1 VPSWLVP
8 ALVNL
13 AGAVGAAYF
22 ARASLRF
29 YLQTHSLIGGAFVVE
44 QAWFVIAFLIRRAP
58 RTSAARPWPWLLA
71 AAGTFGGLLLRPSG
85 SHCRWGV
92 DAGLALQLIGL
103 VIAVTALI
111 ALGRSFGFVAADRGL
126 VARGP
131 YAVVRHPV
139 YAAYI
144 LIQTGYLLQSVSVR
158 NVVVLLLATACNIG
172 RAIAE
177 ERVLATGGDYKS
189 YRLKVPYRLIPGLW

>member
-58 RTSAARPWPWLLA
+58 RTSAARPWPW
-71 AAGTFGGLLLRPSG
+71 
-85 SHCRWGV
+85 
-92 DAGLALQLIGL
+92 
-103 VIAVTALI
+103 
-111 ALGRSFGFVAADRGL
+111 
-126 VARGP
+126 
-131 YAVVRHPV
+131 
-139 YAAYI
+139 
-144 LIQTGYLLQSVSVR
+144 
-158 NVVVLLLATACNIG
+158 
-172 RAIAE
+172 
-177 ERVLATGGDYKS
+177 
-189 YRLKVPYRLIPGLW
+189 